1 MGNHILRLA
10 SKQKG
15 NYPQFNVVSIED
27 QQITTNY
34 ERMDFMVLLVINLT
48 KKKKWKGNNSN

>member
-10 SKQKG
+10 SKQKW

-34 ERMDFMVLLVINLT
+34 ERIDLMVLLVINLT
-48 KKKKWKGNNSN
+48 KKQK